1 MSFSSFGA
9 LRLIP
14 VPVLPRPDDCSVY
27 FISTGSI
34 DGNLCP
40 LEFQD
45 EEREKQSKISMIL
58 FAASRVL
65 AKEKGISPED
75 GRDLL
80 FGRNADGSTSTVAIN
95 PIDYMSYEE
104 GQDYLRLAGDAA
116 TAKMGMVTRL
126 LRHRV
131 AFELVV
137 SQPCKAKSKQLFI
150 QAPWYLEKK
159 AIQVG
164 QCFKFGAFSVQVTE
178 PYDPDSES
186 IGVTAL
192 AGSLEAGAVGFL
204 LKSDN
209 KTYAMGDTTWTDEET
224 RSLSLVNSDGSESQI
239 DLIYNF
245 YLKEAGRLAEPEK
258 KEESALPSKK
268 KSKGFESPETQNQLT
283 GTDSSGASSPTA
295 STMNVSALPI
305 LETALVG

>member
-1 MSFSSFGA
+1 MFSSFGS

-14 VPVLPRPDDCSVY
+14 TPVLPLPDDRSIY

-45 EEREKQSKISMIL
+45 EEREKQGKISMIL
-58 FAASRVL
+58 FAASRAL

-80 FGRNADGSTSTVAIN
+80 FGRNADGSPSAVAIN

-104 GQDYLRLAGDAA
+104 GQDYLRLVGDAA
-116 TAKMGMVTRL
+116 NAKMGMVTRL

-131 AFELVV
+131 AFEIVV

-150 QAPWYLEKK
+150 KTPWYLDKK

-164 QCFKFGAFSVQVTE
+164 QCFKFPAFNVQVTE
-178 PYDPDSES
+178 PYDPESES
-186 IGVTAL
+186 IGVTVL
-192 AGSLEAGAVGFL
+192 AGNLEPSAVGFL
-204 LKSDN
+204 LKADN
-209 KTYAMGDTTWTDEET
+209 KTYEMGDRTWTEEET
-224 RSLSLVNSDGSESQI
+224 RSLSLVNSDGSDSQI

-245 YLKEAGRLAEPEK
+245 YLKEAGRLPTEAEK
-258 KEESALPSKK
+258 KPQEESPSPK
-268 KSKGFESPETQNQLT
+268 KSKGFESPSTPNQLT
-283 GTDSSGASSPTA
+283 GTTSTGESKDMA
-295 STMNVSALPI
+295 STMNGSTLPI
-305 LETALVG
+305 LETALAS